1 MIFCLCQGNRNFKS
15 FKQMVKLLEEASVS
29 CRGPEIIL
37 LIKRWLPILKEIE
50 KKTEVS
56 AKDKEK
62 INEQQYSS
70 EEIKENPRKRSLVS
84 ILIFEAL
91 SLLSFLFCDEAGLG
105 ISLSRFNCTN
115 LSSCKKEI

>member
-91 SLLSFLFCDEAGLG
+91 SLFQ
-105 ISLSRFNCTN
+105 
-115 LSSCKKEI
+115 